1 MPFASVLFAF
11 VVGAI
16 VVTVTGGNPIDA
28 YQGLLC
34 GGLGI
39 ACTQG
44 ENPALQ
50 IANTIVYTIP
60 LITTGVAVAL
70 PCKCAWCRQRVTTHR
85 DRQAIGPEAAHA
97 CSCGSRRTTSV
108 ASWMHGS
115 KARSDRWA

>member
-1 MPFASVLFAF
+1 MPLASVLFAF

-34 GGLGI
+34 GGLGV

-50 IANTIVYTIP
+50 IANTIVFAIP
-60 LITTGVAVAL
+60 LITAGVAVAL
-70 PCKCAWCRQRVTTHR
+70 PVRALQHRRRGPVAGGRDGVHRAWH
-85 DRQAIGPEAAHA
+85 QA
-97 CSCGSRRTTSV
+97 S
-108 ASWMHGS
+108 
-115 KARSDRWA
+115 